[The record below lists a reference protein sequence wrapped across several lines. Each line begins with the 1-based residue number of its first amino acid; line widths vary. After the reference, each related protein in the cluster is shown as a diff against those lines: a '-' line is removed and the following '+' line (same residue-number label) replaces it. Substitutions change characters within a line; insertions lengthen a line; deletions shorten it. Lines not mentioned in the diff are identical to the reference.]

1 MPGEVLARVDA
12 PVLLDEGLERGPVLD
27 VGVVQHRVEHDDGEA
42 EDVAR
47 VALVEQPR
55 VLLAVPRRERLHDPV
70 DLLRLAGQPEVG
82 IDARQVTIQLGDVQG
97 VPDDSSLW

>member
-12 PVLLDEGLERGPVLD
+12 SVLLDEGLERGPVLD

-47 VALVEQPR
+47 VALLEEHF
-55 VLLAVPRRERLHDPV
+55 VLLAVTLRERLHDPV
-70 DLLRLAGQPEVG
+70 DLLSLARQPERAG
-82 IDARQVTIQLGDVQG
+82 
-97 VPDDSSLW
+97 